1 MLNLFR
7 IIISLT
13 IFWTMLSAPQ
23 AALLAAQGAL
33 GSWWRNVVP
42 ALLPFF
48 ILTEFL
54 SRSGFIRALS
64 VWLEPIMQPLF
75 RLPGAAALGII
86 LGFFAGSPTGGAIA
100 AQLRA
105 QRLISRNEGERL
117 VAFCNNAGPLY
128 IMITVTAA
136 LNQPALGVWLA
147 LAHYPLNLLWGFL
160 LRFWAEKKTAPITSR
175 RSAGKLLL
183 AGWQAAFSRQAT
195 VQPLSQMLKESS
207 LKALTNIGMIG
218 AFMLIFSLL
227 LLTLQQ
233 TGLLGLLQL
242 ALRPLCQ
249 CFGLPEDIL
258 PALSSGFFEM
268 TLGIDRLAAGSAPL
282 QAKLIGAAVILSW
295 SGLSIHTQIAGV
307 LNETD
312 LTLKYYLPCRLLH
325 SLAAPALLL
334 AGLKLGLI
342 SLNSSTLPQFFNIP
356 SPWQALSFWLLGSLL
371 ALLALLACSFLVV
384 LTSRRR

>member
-1 MLNLFR
+1 
-7 IIISLT
+7 
-13 IFWTMLSAPQ
+13 MLSQPQ
-23 AALLAAQGAL
+23 AALSAAQTAL
-33 GSWWRNVVP
+33 GSWWRNVLP

-64 VWLEPIMQPLF
+64 VWLEPVMQPLF

-100 AQLRA
+100 GQLRA
-105 QRLISRNEGERL
+105 QNLLSRNEGERL

-136 LNQPALGVWLA
+136 LNQPALGFWLA
-147 LAHYPLNLLWGFL
+147 LTHYPLNLLWGFL
-160 LRFWAEKKTAPITSR
+160 LRFQ
-175 RSAGKLLL
+175 AGKAAPSPSSRSVRELLL
-183 AGWQAAFSRQAT
+183 AGWQAAFSRQ
-195 VQPLSQMLKESS
+195 VPVLPLSQILKESS

-218 AFMLIFSLL
+218 AFMLVFSLL

-233 TGLLGLLQL
+233 TGILGLLQL

-249 CFGLPEDIL
+249 IFGLPDSIA

-268 TLGIDRLAAGSAPL
+268 TLGVDRLAASDAPL
-282 QAKLIGAAVILSW
+282 QAKLLGAALILSW

-307 LNETD
+307 LNESD

-334 AGLKLGLI
+334 AGLKFGLI
-342 SLNSSTLPQFFNIP
+342 SLNSSTLPWIFSLP
-356 SPWQALSFWLLGSLL
+356 SPWQTLIFWLLGSLL
-371 ALLALLACSFLVV
+371 ALLALLGCSLLVV
-384 LTSRRR
+384 FQASRRR